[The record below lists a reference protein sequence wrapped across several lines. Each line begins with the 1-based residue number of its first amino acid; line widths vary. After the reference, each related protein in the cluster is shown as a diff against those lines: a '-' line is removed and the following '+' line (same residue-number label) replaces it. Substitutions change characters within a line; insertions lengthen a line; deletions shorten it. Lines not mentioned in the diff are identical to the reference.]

1 MFDFFVHKFHIF
13 SNVGIPPCHSVFLML
28 EYIYRIY
35 LQPISIIHVLYA
47 DSNYTVFHSDY
58 QK

>member
-13 SNVGIPPCHSVFLML
+13 SNVGIPPCHSVFPML
-28 EYIYRIY
+28 EYTQSIHSPSIGIIYA
-35 LQPISIIHVLYA
+35 LCVDA
-47 DSNYTVFHSDY
+47 NYTVLHSDY